1 MTRLQKAWET
11 RRAKYGESGGNINPS
26 ALTWLPAER
35 KGRYVSL
42 RKMHGPDLA
51 KQIIRMEM
59 ADASAPHS

>member
-35 KGRYVSL
+35 KGRYLSL
-42 RKMHGPDLA
+42 RNMHGA
-51 KQIIRMEM
+51 EIARQMIRMEM
-59 ADASAPHS
+59 ADASVTHS